1 MPALIKIKTIYKQAK
16 SSCPNTAPPFIPT
29 HPSHKIPTFTP
40 SGRMRPALRKANR
53 EGPGRRVLF
62 CIA

>member
-1 MPALIKIKTIYKQAK
+1 MPALIKIKTIYKQANP
-16 SSCPNTAPPFIPT
+16 CPNTAPLSIPT